1 MKQHIQNLIKNSLNK
16 LGIDYNEKIIF
27 TIPKDE
33 KFGDF
38 STNIALVL
46 GKKLNINPR
55 KLAEDIVN
63 NIKN

>member
-1 MKQHIQNLIKNSLNK
+1 MKQYIQNLIKNSLNK
-16 LGIDYNEKIIF
+16 LGIEYNDEIIF

-33 KFGDF
+33 KFGDL

-63 NIKN
+63 NFKN

>member
-1 MKQHIQNLIKNSLNK
+1 VKQYIQNLIKNSLNK
-16 LGIDYNEKIIF
+16 LGIEYNDEIIF

-33 KFGDF
+33 KFGDL
-38 STNIALVL
+38 STNIVLVL
-46 GKKLNINPR
+46 GKKLNINPK

>member
-1 MKQHIQNLIKNSLNK
+1 VKQYIQNLIKNSLNK
-16 LGIDYNEKIIF
+16 LGIEYNDEIIF

-33 KFGDF
+33 KFGDL

-63 NIKN
+63 NFKN

>member
-1 MKQHIQNLIKNSLNK
+1 MKQYIQNLIKNSLNK
-16 LGIDYNEKIIF
+16 LGIEYNDEIIF

-33 KFGDF
+33 KFGDL
-38 STNIALVL
+38 STNIVLVL
-46 GKKLNINPR
+46 GKKLNINPK